1 MAKNQMKFTVYQL
14 DKIIISTLN
23 CAFNKKYISN
33 IAKLFSSFALSS
45 YNTDYEKEVRVY
57 LINKICKMILEDKII
72 QTVEI
77 LNNIDI
83 DGKYNERATEIL
95 NELYNQELKTSE
107 IEALDALITKNLKY
121 SSIDNVSQDLIEVL
135 TNIKTEN
142 YLDFEEE
149 VKKAELLIGS
159 IGKDLKS
166 AKASIENQ
174 ENEIDF
180 SSAGSINR
188 INELIERQANPSN
201 KIKTGIIAF
210 NEMLNGGF
218 EAGQYNSAHCL

>member
-1 MAKNQMKFTVYQL
+1 MNKIQMKFTVYQL
-14 DKIIISTLN
+14 DRMIIGTLN
-23 CAFNKKYISN
+23 CAFNKKFISN
-33 IAKLFSSFALSS
+33 INKLFSLFAPNS
-45 YNTDYEKEVRVY
+45 YTTDYEKEVRVY
-57 LINKICKMILEDKII
+57 LIKKICKIILEERII
-72 QTVEI
+72 ETAEI
-77 LNNIDI
+77 LNVIDI
-83 DGKYNERATEIL
+83 DGKYSDKATQIL
-95 NELYNQELKTSE
+95 NELYNQELSLSE
-107 IEALDALITKNLKY
+107 IETLDTMITKQLKY
-121 SSIDNVSQDLIEVL
+121 GSIDNVSQDLIEVL

-218 EAGQYNSAHCL
+218 EAGQYIGSCA

>member
-1 MAKNQMKFTVYQL
+1 
-14 DKIIISTLN
+14 
-23 CAFNKKYISN
+23 
-33 IAKLFSSFALSS
+33 
-45 YNTDYEKEVRVY
+45 
-57 LINKICKMILEDKII
+57 MIT
-72 QTVEI
+72 Q
-77 LNNIDI
+77 
-83 DGKYNERATEIL
+83 
-95 NELYNQELKTSE
+95 Q
-107 IEALDALITKNLKY
+107 
-121 SSIDNVSQDLIEVL
+121 NVSQDLIEVL